1 MDEKELIF
9 QQYKLYSEQK
19 ENFISR
25 SFGIN
30 RFYLV
35 LTIVLLVLVK
45 LSVGII
51 FAYTIPL
58 NTILAIIGMGTTILW
73 YMNMDSYNMLIKIK
87 YAKVLEQIEKD
98 LPKQPYNNEYKAIQ
112 EYRSSKKMFLFA
124 DIQKIFAIIMFIM
137 FFLSLIETAIP
148 LFIK

>member
-19 ENFISR
+19 ENFITR

-30 RFYLV
+30 RFYLI

-45 LSVGII
+45 LTAGII
-51 FAYTIPL
+51 FAYTLPL
-58 NTILAIIGMGTTILW
+58 SSILAIIGMGTTILW
-73 YMNMDSYNMLIKIK
+73 YTNMDSYNMLIKIK
-87 YAKVLEQIEKD
+87 YAKVLEQIEKE
-98 LPKQPYNNEYKAIQ
+98 LPKQPYNDEYKAIQ

-124 DIQKIFAIIMFIM
+124 DIQKIFAIVMFIM